1 MSESNSRSDARKRVS
16 HSLDRTEVILPR
28 GALVLLVG
36 PPAAGKSTLAAAL
49 VAAGE
54 VDADDVLSTDTYR
67 EVLTGDALDLTSDR
81 KVWVQVR
88 QRLVDKMAAGRTT
101 VVDATNL
108 FPRRRARHIALA
120 REHGRPV
127 VAIRF
132 TVSAAQLL
140 ERNEG
145 RDRVVRPNLVVTMA
159 VEMEEHA
166 GPDALAAEVDVVLDA
181 GDVQRC
187 LSES

>member
-1 MSESNSRSDARKRVS
+1 M
-16 HSLDRTEVILPR
+16 ILPA

-49 VAAGE
+49 VAAAE

-67 EVLTGDALDLTSDR
+67 EMLTGDALDLTSDR

-88 QRLVDKMAAGRTT
+88 ARLVDKMAAGQTT

-108 FPRRRARHIALA
+108 FARRRARHIRVA
-120 REHGRPV
+120 RAHGRQV

-132 TVSAAQLL
+132 AVPAAELL
-140 ERNEG
+140 QRNDSRER
-145 RDRVVRPNLVVTMA
+145 VLRPNIVVTMA
-159 VEMEEHA
+159 VEMDENG
-166 GPDALAAEVDVVLDA
+166 GPDDLAAEVDLVLDA
-181 GDVQRC
+181 DDVWRR
-187 LSES
+187 LG

>member
-1 MSESNSRSDARKRVS
+1 MIFPA
-16 HSLDRTEVILPR
+16 

-36 PPAAGKSTLAAAL
+36 PPAAGKTTLATAL

-81 KVWVQVR
+81 KVWAQVR
-88 QRLVDKMAAGRTT
+88 ERLAEKMVAGRTT

-108 FPRRRARHIALA
+108 FARRRARHIRVA
-120 REHGRPV
+120 REYGRPV
-127 VAIRF
+127 VAVRF
-132 TVSAAQLL
+132 DVPAAELL
-140 ERNEG
+140 ARNEQ
-145 RDRVVRPNLVVTMA
+145 RDRVLTENVVVTMA

-166 GPDALAAEVDVVLDA
+166 TTDDLGAECDVVLDA
-181 GDVQRC
+181 EELLRRLG
-187 LSES
+187 

>member
-1 MSESNSRSDARKRVS
+1 
-16 HSLDRTEVILPR
+16 VIFPA

-54 VDADDVLSTDTYR
+54 VEPDDVLSTDTYR

-88 QRLVDKMAAGRTT
+88 ERLAEKMAAGRTT

-108 FPRRRARHIALA
+108 FARRRARHIRVA
-120 REHGRPV
+120 RDHGRPV

-132 TVSAAQLL
+132 EVPAAELL
-140 ERNEG
+140 DRNE
-145 RDRVVRPNLVVTMA
+145 RRERELAENVVVTMA
-159 VEMEEHA
+159 VEMEENA
-166 GPDALAAEVDVVLDA
+166 QPDDLAKEVDLVLDA
-181 GDVQRC
+181 GDVLRD
-187 LSES
+187 LG

>member
-1 MSESNSRSDARKRVS
+1 MVF
-16 HSLDRTEVILPR
+16 PP

-88 QRLVDKMAAGRTT
+88 ERLVEKMAAGRTT

-108 FPRRRARHIALA
+108 FARRRARHIRVAQ
-120 REHGRPV
+120 EYERPV
-127 VAIRF
+127 VAVRF
-132 TVSAAQLL
+132 EVPAAQLL
-140 ERNEG
+140 ERNEQ
-145 RDRVVRPNLVVTMA
+145 RERVLAENVVVTMA
-159 VEMEEHA
+159 MEMEENA
-166 GPDALAAEVDVVLDA
+166 QPDDLASEVDLVLDA
-181 GDVQRC
+181 DEVRR
-187 LSES
+187 LLN

>member
-1 MSESNSRSDARKRVS
+1 M
-16 HSLDRTEVILPR
+16 ILPS

-88 QRLVDKMAAGRTT
+88 ERLVEKMAAGRTT

-108 FPRRRARHIALA
+108 FARRRARHILVA
-120 REHGRPV
+120 REYGRPV
-127 VAIRF
+127 IAVRF
-132 TVSAAQLL
+132 EVPAAELL
-140 ERNEG
+140 ERNET
-145 RDRVVRPNLVVTMA
+145 RKWVVRPNIVITMA
-159 VEMEEHA
+159 VEMEEH
-166 GPDALAAEVDVVLDA
+166 GGVDALAVEVDVVLDA
-181 GDVQRC
+181 DDVKRR
-187 LSES
+187 LADRS

>member
-1 MSESNSRSDARKRVS
+1 
-16 HSLDRTEVILPR
+16 
-28 GALVLLVG
+28 LVLLVG
-36 PPAAGKSTLAAAL
+36 APASGKSTLAAAL

-88 QRLVDKMAAGRTT
+88 ERLVQKMAAGQTT

-108 FPRRRARHIALA
+108 FARRRARHLAVA
-120 REHGRPV
+120 REYGRPV

-132 TVSAAQLL
+132 EVPAAELL
-140 ERNEG
+140 ERNER
-145 RDRVVRPNLVVTMA
+145 RDRVLRESVVVTMA
-159 VEMEEHA
+159 VEMEENA
-166 GPDALAAEVDVVLDA
+166 DREALAAEVDLVLNA
-181 GDVQRC
+181 EEVRRRLPPLRSGDD
-187 LSES
+187 

>member
-1 MSESNSRSDARKRVS
+1 M
-16 HSLDRTEVILPR
+16 ILPR

-88 QRLVDKMAAGRTT
+88 ERLVQKMAAGRTT

-108 FPRRRARHIALA
+108 FPRRRARHIRVA
-120 REHGRPV
+120 REYGRPV
-127 VAIRF
+127 VAVRF
-132 TVSAAQLL
+132 DVPAADLL
-140 ERNEG
+140 ERNET
-145 RDRVVRPNLVVTMA
+145 RDRVLQENVVVTMA
-159 VEMEEHA
+159 VEMEEHS
-166 GPDALAAEVDVVLDA
+166 DVDTLSSEVDVVLDA
-181 GDVQRC
+181 GDVARQLNPR
-187 LSES
+187 

>member
-1 MSESNSRSDARKRVS
+1 M
-16 HSLDRTEVILPR
+16 IFPR

-49 VAAGE
+49 MAAGE
-54 VDADDVLSTDTYR
+54 VDTDDVLSTDTYR

-88 QRLVDKMAAGRTT
+88 ERLVEKMAAGRTT

-108 FPRRRARHIALA
+108 FARRRARHIRVA
-120 REHGRPV
+120 REYGRPV

-132 TVSAAQLL
+132 EVPAAELL
-140 ERNEG
+140 ARNET
-145 RDRVVRPNLVVTMA
+145 RKWVVQANIVVTMA

-166 GPDALAAEVDVVLDA
+166 ATDDLATEVDLVLDA
-181 GDVQRC
+181 QEVRR
-187 LSES
+187 